1 MSTIRRFEDMELWKK
16 ARKLENQVF
25 SLTDSTKYKNDFD
38 LIRQMRRAS
47 GKLMDNIAEGFGRD
61 SNFEFIQFL
70 SIVKGSAAEL
80 QSQLYRSKDRQYI
93 SQLEFDENHS
103 LIDEI
108 LKMTTSLIIYLN
120 KSDVKGL
127 KFKDRNKN

>member
-25 SLTDSTKYKNDFD
+25 ALTDSIKYKNDFD

-70 SIVKGSAAEL
+70 SIVKGSSAEL
-80 QSQLYRSKDRQYI
+80 QSQLYRSKDRHYI
-93 SQLEFDENHS
+93 SQLEFDENYN
-103 LIDEI
+103 LIEEI
-108 LKMTTSLIIYLN
+108 LKMTTSLIVYLN
-120 KSDVKGL
+120 KSDLKGL
-127 KFKDRNKN
+127 KFKDRNRN